1 MVEAMRNATFVY
13 RIVSMGFILL
23 VFALAACSSS
33 QSTTTNTSTPTPTQQ
48 QANTTPVSSVPT
60 SPLNHPPTPIVATP
74 VTTPASGPIVIETPT
89 PAPGGSAHSQLVKL
103 PDRTLTIQNV
113 SEQPGGSNSTNV
125 TLVLSIS
132 NTGTKAIPNEAT
144 YYQLVG
150 MEGDI
155 FGLQSSVTSGFYGTV
170 ATHSSHNGTIIF
182 QVPSAA
188 SKGLRLLFR
197 SEIATE
203 TVFVQLGV

>member
-1 MVEAMRNATFVY
+1 MRNATFVY
-13 RIVSMGFILL
+13 RIVSIGFILL

-48 QANTTPVSSVPT
+48 QANTTPVSSISA
-60 SPLNHPPTPIVATP
+60 SPPIHPPITPIVATP

-89 PAPGGSAHSQLVKL
+89 RVPGGSAHSQVVTL

-113 SEQPGGSNSTNV
+113 SEQPAGSNSTNV

-170 ATHSSHNGTIIF
+170 ATHSSHNGTIVF
-182 QVPSAA
+182 EVPSAA

>member
-1 MVEAMRNATFVY
+1 MVKVMRSTTFIY
-13 RIVSMGFILL
+13 RIVSMSFILL
-23 VFALAACSSS
+23 VFALAACSSPMSTS
-33 QSTTTNTSTPTPTQQ
+33 QNTATPTQP
-48 QANTTPVSSVPT
+48 QASTTPVSSISTAVPT
-60 SPLNHPPTPIVATP
+60 HLSTTPVVATP

-89 PAPGGSAHSQLVKL
+89 PAPGGNAHSQVVNL

-113 SEQPGGSNSTNV
+113 SEQPNGANSTNV
-125 TLVLSIS
+125 SVVLTMS
-132 NTGTKAIPNEAT
+132 NTGTKAIPNEAS

-170 ATHSSHNGTIIF
+170 AVHSSHNGTIVF

-188 SKGLRLLFR
+188 SRGLRLLFR